1 MKMGLTILA
10 ALALCAGLVFT
21 AEREP
26 EYELTAVEVRDIA
39 EEIEIVGSVDYAQT
53 HVVAPALSGTVA
65 RVFAQEGDRV
75 TAGQALLE
83 IEPAAGELALLLR
96 ARGESPSLAGSAA
109 QGESPSLAGSAA
121 QGESPTQA
129 ETAEAALALCTITA
143 PEDGILQSFSAQVG
157 RSVLAGAE
165 VGRVVS
171 AEKAVTALLPESLRE
186 DVALDMAAEVARS
199 GRTYSARISAID
211 AAPGAAA
218 QYALRLEGGG
228 LAALEAGMQVEVSLL
243 LEEASGPSVPLQAV
257 QGDGTIRCLTEQ
269 GAVCVPVTTGLCDA
283 LYVQLLSGPPVGTQ
297 VILGEAEA

>member
-65 RVFAQEGDRV
+65 RVFAQVGDRV

-96 ARGESPSLAGSAA
+96 TRAGSAA
-109 QGESPSLAGSAA
+109 QGEP
-121 QGESPTQA
+121 GETA

-157 RSVLAGAE
+157 KSVLTGAE

>member
-96 ARGESPSLAGSAA
+96 ARGESAA
-109 QGESPSLAGSAA
+109 QGEP
-121 QGESPTQA
+121 GETA

-157 RSVLAGAE
+157 KSVLAGAE

>member
-26 EYELTAVEVRDIA
+26 EYELTTVEVRDIA

-96 ARGESPSLAGSAA
+96 AQGETVA
-109 QGESPSLAGSAA
+109 QGGS
-121 QGESPTQA
+121 A

-157 RSVLAGAE
+157 KSVLAGAE

-243 LEEASGPSVPLQAV
+243 LKEASGPSVPLQAV

>member
-96 ARGESPSLAGSAA
+96 A
-109 QGESPSLAGSAA
+109 QGESG
-121 QGESPTQA
+121 

-157 RSVLAGAE
+157 KSVLTGAE

-243 LEEASGPSVPLQAV
+243 LKEASGPSVPLQAV

>member
-96 ARGESPSLAGSAA
+96 A
-109 QGESPSLAGSAA
+109 QGEP
-121 QGESPTQA
+121 GETA

-157 RSVLAGAE
+157 KSVLAGAE

-243 LEEASGPSVPLQAV
+243 LKEASGPSVPLQAV

>member
-96 ARGESPSLAGSAA
+96 T
-109 QGESPSLAGSAA
+109 QGEP
-121 QGESPTQA
+121 GETA

-243 LEEASGPSVPLQAV
+243 LKEASGPSVPLQAV

>member
-96 ARGESPSLAGSAA
+96 A
-109 QGESPSLAGSAA
+109 QGES
-121 QGESPTQA
+121 GETA

-157 RSVLAGAE
+157 KSVLTGAE

-243 LEEASGPSVPLQAV
+243 LKEASGPSVPLQAV
-257 QGDGTIRCLTEQ
+257 QGDGTLRCLTEQ

>member
-96 ARGESPSLAGSAA
+96 A
-109 QGESPSLAGSAA
+109 QGEPG
-121 QGESPTQA
+121 

-143 PEDGILQSFSAQVG
+143 PEDGILQSFSAQAG

-199 GRTYSARISAID
+199 GCTYSARISAID

-243 LEEASGPSVPLQAV
+243 LKEASGPSVPLQAV

>member
-96 ARGESPSLAGSAA
+96 TRAGSAA
-109 QGESPSLAGSAA
+109 QGEP
-121 QGESPTQA
+121 GETA

-157 RSVLAGAE
+157 KSVLTGAE

-186 DVALDMAAEVARS
+186 DVALDMAAEVTRS

>member
-96 ARGESPSLAGSAA
+96 TRAGSAA
-109 QGESPSLAGSAA
+109 QGES
-121 QGESPTQA
+121 GETA
-129 ETAEAALALCTITA
+129 EKAEAALALCTITA

-186 DVALDMAAEVARS
+186 DVALDMVAEVARS

>member
-1 MKMGLTILA
+1 M
-10 ALALCAGLVFT
+10 
-21 AEREP
+21 
-26 EYELTAVEVRDIA
+26 
-39 EEIEIVGSVDYAQT
+39 DYAQT

-96 ARGESPSLAGSAA
+96 TRAGSAA
-109 QGESPSLAGSAA
+109 QGES
-121 QGESPTQA
+121 GETA

-186 DVALDMAAEVARS
+186 DVALDMVAEVARS
-199 GRTYSARISAID
+199 GRTYSARISAIA

-243 LEEASGPSVPLQAV
+243 LEEASGPSVPLQA
-257 QGDGTIRCLTEQ
+257 CLLYTS
-269 GAVCVPVTTGLCDA
+269 DA
-283 LYVQLLSGPPVGTQ
+283 AD
-297 VILGEAEA
+297 E

>member
-26 EYELTAVEVRDIA
+26 EYELTSVEVRDIA

-96 ARGESPSLAGSAA
+96 T
-109 QGESPSLAGSAA
+109 QGEP
-121 QGESPTQA
+121 GETA

>member
-96 ARGESPSLAGSAA
+96 A
-109 QGESPSLAGSAA
+109 QGE
-121 QGESPTQA
+121 TA

-157 RSVLAGAE
+157 KSVLAGAE

>member
-96 ARGESPSLAGSAA
+96 A
-109 QGESPSLAGSAA
+109 QGG
-121 QGESPTQA
+121 SPTQGGSA

-157 RSVLAGAE
+157 KSVLTGAE

>member
-96 ARGESPSLAGSAA
+96 TR
-109 QGESPSLAGSAA
+109 AGSAA

-157 RSVLAGAE
+157 KSVLTGAE

-218 QYALRLEGGG
+218 QYALRLEGGD

>member
-96 ARGESPSLAGSAA
+96 ARAGSAA
-109 QGESPSLAGSAA
+109 QGEP
-121 QGESPTQA
+121 GETA

-157 RSVLAGAE
+157 KSVLAGAE

-243 LEEASGPSVPLQAV
+243 LKEASGPSVPLQAV

>member
-96 ARGESPSLAGSAA
+96 A
-109 QGESPSLAGSAA
+109 
-121 QGESPTQA
+121 QGESPTQAGSA

-157 RSVLAGAE
+157 KSVLTGAE

-243 LEEASGPSVPLQAV
+243 LKEASGPSVPLQAV

>member
-109 QGESPSLAGSAA
+109 QGESP
-121 QGESPTQA
+121 TQA

-157 RSVLAGAE
+157 KSVLTGAE

>member
-26 EYELTAVEVRDIA
+26 EYELTAVEVRDIT

-109 QGESPSLAGSAA
+109 QGES
-121 QGESPTQA
+121 GETA

-157 RSVLAGAE
+157 KSVLTGAE

-257 QGDGTIRCLTEQ
+257 QGDGTSRCLTEQ

>member
-109 QGESPSLAGSAA
+109 QGESAA
-121 QGESPTQA
+121 QAETA

-157 RSVLAGAE
+157 KSVLAGAE

-211 AAPGAAA
+211 AAPDAAA

-269 GAVCVPVTTGLCDA
+269 GTVCVPVTTGLCDA

>member
-96 ARGESPSLAGSAA
+96 A
-109 QGESPSLAGSAA
+109 QGESG
-121 QGESPTQA
+121 

-157 RSVLAGAE
+157 KSVLAGAE

-243 LEEASGPSVPLQAV
+243 LKEASGPSVPLQAV

>member
-1 MKMGLTILA
+1 M
-10 ALALCAGLVFT
+10 
-21 AEREP
+21 
-26 EYELTAVEVRDIA
+26 
-39 EEIEIVGSVDYAQT
+39 
-53 HVVAPALSGTVA
+53 
-65 RVFAQEGDRV
+65 

-96 ARGESPSLAGSAA
+96 AQGETVA
-109 QGESPSLAGSAA
+109 QGGS
-121 QGESPTQA
+121 A

-157 RSVLAGAE
+157 KSVLTGAE

-186 DVALDMAAEVARS
+186 DVALDMAAEVARN

-243 LEEASGPSVPLQAV
+243 LKEASGPSVPLQAV

>member
-96 ARGESPSLAGSAA
+96 TRAGSAA
-109 QGESPSLAGSAA
+109 QGESAA
-121 QGESPTQA
+121 QAETA

-157 RSVLAGAE
+157 KSVLAGAE

-243 LEEASGPSVPLQAV
+243 LKEASGPSVPLQAV

>member
-109 QGESPSLAGSAA
+109 QGESP
-121 QGESPTQA
+121 TQA

-157 RSVLAGAE
+157 KSVLTGAE

-243 LEEASGPSVPLQAV
+243 LKEASGPSVPLQAV

>member
-96 ARGESPSLAGSAA
+96 AQGESAA
-109 QGESPSLAGSAA
+109 QGGSPS
-121 QGESPTQA
+121 QG

-157 RSVLAGAE
+157 KSVLAGAE

-243 LEEASGPSVPLQAV
+243 LKEASGPSVPLQAV

-269 GAVCVPVTTGLCDA
+269 GVVCVPVTTGLCDA

>member
-75 TAGQALLE
+75 TAGQVLLE

-96 ARGESPSLAGSAA
+96 
-109 QGESPSLAGSAA
+109 A

-157 RSVLAGAE
+157 KSVLTGAE

>member
-83 IEPAAGELALLLR
+83 L
-96 ARGESPSLAGSAA
+96 
-109 QGESPSLAGSAA
+109 
-121 QGESPTQA
+121 

-157 RSVLAGAE
+157 RSVLTGAE

-243 LEEASGPSVPLQAV
+243 LKEASGPSVPLQAV

-269 GAVCVPVTTGLCDA
+269 GVVCVPVTTGLCDA

>member
-1 MKMGLTILA
+1 MKMGLMILA

-75 TAGQALLE
+75 IAGQALLE

-96 ARGESPSLAGSAA
+96 TRAGSAA
-109 QGESPSLAGSAA
+109 QGEP
-121 QGESPTQA
+121 GETA

-157 RSVLAGAE
+157 KSVLAGAE

>member
-96 ARGESPSLAGSAA
+96 TR
-109 QGESPSLAGSAA
+109 AGSAA

-157 RSVLAGAE
+157 KSVLTGAE

>member
-96 ARGESPSLAGSAA
+96 TRAGSAA
-109 QGESPSLAGSAA
+109 QGESPS
-121 QGESPTQA
+121 QA

-157 RSVLAGAE
+157 KSVLTGAE

-186 DVALDMAAEVARS
+186 DVALDMAAEVTRS

>member
-96 ARGESPSLAGSAA
+96 AQAG
-109 QGESPSLAGSAA
+109 
-121 QGESPTQA
+121 SPTQAGSA

-157 RSVLAGAE
+157 KSVLTGAE

-243 LEEASGPSVPLQAV
+243 LREASGPSVPLQAV

>member
-96 ARGESPSLAGSAA
+96 TQGETVA
-109 QGESPSLAGSAA
+109 QGGS
-121 QGESPTQA
+121 A

-157 RSVLAGAE
+157 KSVLTGAE

-243 LEEASGPSVPLQAV
+243 LREASGPSVPLQAV

>member
-96 ARGESPSLAGSAA
+96 A
-109 QGESPSLAGSAA
+109 QGESPS
-121 QGESPTQA
+121 QA

-157 RSVLAGAE
+157 KSVLTGAE

-211 AAPGAAA
+211 AASGAAA

>member
-96 ARGESPSLAGSAA
+96 TRAGSAA
-109 QGESPSLAGSAA
+109 QGESPSL
-121 QGESPTQA
+121 A

-199 GRTYSARISAID
+199 GRTYSARISEID

>member
-109 QGESPSLAGSAA
+109 QGESPS
-121 QGESPTQA
+121 QA

-157 RSVLAGAE
+157 KSVLAGAE

>member
-96 ARGESPSLAGSAA
+96 AQGGSPTQAGSA
-109 QGESPSLAGSAA
+109 
-121 QGESPTQA
+121 TQA

-157 RSVLAGAE
+157 KSVLAGAE

-243 LEEASGPSVPLQAV
+243 LKEASGPSVPLQAV

>member
-96 ARGESPSLAGSAA
+96 TRAGSAA
-109 QGESPSLAGSAA
+109 QGESAA
-121 QGESPTQA
+121 QAETA

-157 RSVLAGAE
+157 KSVLAGAE

>member
-96 ARGESPSLAGSAA
+96 TRAGSAA
-109 QGESPSLAGSAA
+109 QGES
-121 QGESPTQA
+121 GETA

-157 RSVLAGAE
+157 KSVLTGAE

-171 AEKAVTALLPESLRE
+171 TEKAVTALLPESLRE

-243 LEEASGPSVPLQAV
+243 LKEASGPSVPLQAV

>member
-96 ARGESPSLAGSAA
+96 TRAGSAA
-109 QGESPSLAGSAA
+109 QGEAAA
-121 QGESPTQA
+121 QA
-129 ETAEAALALCTITA
+129 EAAELAAAALALCTITA

-157 RSVLAGAE
+157 KSVLAGAE